1 VIDVWNRVMT
11 NLTIALG
18 DSVAKISSTV
28 SYAPAKFPT
37 VAVEQIDNRDYAVDL
52 ENTEN
57 AVMSVI
63 RILVFSNKN
72 ITEARNISGKI
83 CDVMRQMGYRRSFG
97 PEPVLNASDTSIFRM
112 EMRFRNVINGI
123 DQIQRFE

>member
-1 VIDVWNRVMT
+1 
-11 NLTIALG
+11 
-18 DSVAKISSTV
+18 VAKISSTV

-63 RILVFSNKN
+63 RIQVFSNKN

-123 DQIQRFE
+123 DQIQRLE